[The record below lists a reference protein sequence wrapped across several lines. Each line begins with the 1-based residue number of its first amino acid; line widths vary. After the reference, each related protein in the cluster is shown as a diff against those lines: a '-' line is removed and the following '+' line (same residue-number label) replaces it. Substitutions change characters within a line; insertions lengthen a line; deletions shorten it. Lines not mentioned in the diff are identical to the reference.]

1 MVRVMKAHSIL
12 LTLGLSLQALA
23 QKSQTVPTVI
33 LDLTRLHSYADQE
46 VPAYVNRDNT
56 PPDNPITD
64 IGATLGRVLFYDKN
78 LSRNNTISC
87 ASCHQQEHAFGDTAL
102 ASTGVAGTTGR
113 HSMRLVNAR
122 FGTEPRFFWDER
134 APSLEAQTTQP
145 IQDHIEMGFSGA
157 DGDPDFSALVA
168 RISDMELYQVLF
180 TAVFGSPGVTEERI
194 QSALAQFIRSIQ
206 SFDSKYDEGLSSA
219 QDPNANFANFTAQEN
234 LGKRLFTDPP
244 GPGAGC
250 AVCHR
255 PPTFDITPNSG
266 HNGVIGSLGGGTDP
280 TNTRSPSLRD
290 VVDKDGNPHGPFM
303 HDGSKAT
310 LLDVINHYNAIPA
323 ITPGLDPRLAGPP
336 PGPGRPPGG
345 GGPQRLNLTD
355 QEKEAL
361 IAFLGTLTG
370 TSIYTDEKW
379 SSPFDENNELSF
391 VVIQTHA
398 KMARESD
405 QMVLRGKGVPQVT
418 YLLKSSA
425 DLKTWDE
432 GIEVTANAD
441 GELIHVMDDA
451 SDKGFFS
458 FVYQPGN

>member
-1 MVRVMKAHSIL
+1 MKAHSIL

-134 APSLEAQTTQP
+134 APSLEAQTAQP

-336 PGPGRPPGG
+336 PGPGRPTGG